1 MAATAQLPPDESKA
15 PRLLGIT
22 MSLLFISLLFI
33 TLRIYSRT
41 RLAINLDWD
50 DYMICLAMVSLEF

>member
-1 MAATAQLPPDESKA
+1 MT
-15 PRLLGIT
+15 
-22 MSLLFISLLFI
+22 LLFMSFLFI